1 MGTARTIG
9 ATTLVVVG
17 FVVHCMVGY
26 LYALTAMAFQ
36 GLALIVLWG
45 IWIAL
50 LVLAIRRVRR
60 PWYVFAT
67 PVLALLIWVLYVS
80 AHDALT
86 G

>member
-1 MGTARTIG
+1 
-9 ATTLVVVG
+9 
-17 FVVHCMVGY
+17 MVGY

-36 GLALIVLWG
+36 GLALLVLWG

-50 LVLAIRRVRR
+50 LVLAIRRVGR

-67 PVLALLIWVLYVS
+67 PVLAVVVWVLYVS